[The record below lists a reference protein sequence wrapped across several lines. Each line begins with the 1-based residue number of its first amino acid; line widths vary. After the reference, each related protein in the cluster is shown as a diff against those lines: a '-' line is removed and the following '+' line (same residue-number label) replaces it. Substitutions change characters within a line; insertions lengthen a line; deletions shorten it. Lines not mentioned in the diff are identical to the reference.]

1 MEWSDLIAQ
10 LKDTLI
16 SMGYTFKNQST
27 DSDNIH
33 KAILAGVVTQIGVFE
48 GRSQYKGTRNRV
60 FSIFPGSSASN
71 KAFKWIMA
79 TSLFETSKQYALN
92 VAKIDNR
99 WVGRYA
105 DHLIKKQHGE
115 PFYNKKIGGAA
126 VKETQL
132 LFGLPVIRIN
142 WFHMR

>member
-1 MEWSDLIAQ
+1 M
-10 LKDTLI
+10 
-16 SMGYTFKNQST
+16 
-27 DSDNIH
+27 
-33 KAILAGVVTQIGVFE
+33 VTQIGVLE

-60 FSIFPGSSASN
+60 FSIFPGSGASN

-79 TSLFETSKQYALN
+79 ASLFETSKQYALN

-99 WVGRYA
+99 WVGSYA
-105 DHLIKKQHGE
+105 NHLIKKQHGE

-132 LFGLPVIRIN
+132 LFGLPVIKDKLVSHEVIN
-142 WFHMR
+142 PKLSRKIFINYLLYNYFSIKCLFSNSKRST

>member
-1 MEWSDLIAQ
+1 
-10 LKDTLI
+10 
-16 SMGYTFKNQST
+16 
-27 DSDNIH
+27 
-33 KAILAGVVTQIGVFE
+33 
-48 GRSQYKGTRNRV
+48 
-60 FSIFPGSSASN
+60 
-71 KAFKWIMA
+71 MA
-79 TSLFETSKQYALN
+79 ASLFETSKQYALN

-132 LFGLPVIRIN
+132 LFGLPVIQDKLVSYEVIN
-142 WFHMR
+142 PKLSRTIFIREALVHGL